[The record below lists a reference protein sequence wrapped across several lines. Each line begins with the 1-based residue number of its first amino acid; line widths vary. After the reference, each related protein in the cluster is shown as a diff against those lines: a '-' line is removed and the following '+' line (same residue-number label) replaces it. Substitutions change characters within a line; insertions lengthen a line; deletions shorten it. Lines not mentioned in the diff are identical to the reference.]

1 MSVLSDS
8 DIAYHLYYGDLEVEP
23 VDLNEQLQPASLD
36 IRLGDTIE
44 KVCGS
49 GTGRPI
55 IDVTEDEVPTDEIS
69 SPKINPR
76 EFYLANT
83 KEIFEIPDYLG
94 CEVRG
99 RSSLA
104 RMGIE
109 IHSTAGW
116 VDPGFE
122 GELVLEISNNSRN
135 IIELE
140 EGMRVGQLV
149 FYELSSPS
157 NNPYNSE
164 DNKYQGQ
171 EGAQGSRLHEE
182 L

>member
-1 MSVLSDS
+1 MVLSDR
-8 DIAYHLYYGDLEVEP
+8 DIARELGYGGLEVEP
-23 VDLNEQLQPASLD
+23 VDLDEQLQPASLD
-36 IRLGDTIE
+36 IRLGDKIE
-44 KVCGS
+44 MVLGN
-49 GTGRPI
+49 GNP
-55 IDVTEDEVPTDEIS
+55 IDVSEEDHFTDKISKPTIH
-69 SPKINPR
+69 PN

-83 KEIFEIPDYLG
+83 IETLKIPDYLG

-116 VDPGFE
+116 VDPGFQ

-135 IIELE
+135 IIDLE
-140 EGMRVGQLV
+140 PGMRIGQLV